1 MLPRSRDSMSCLKCK
16 PLQTS
21 SKRKSQKWRT
31 TPVRNF
37 FKVIFWER
45 FPIGRP
51 IIGRIKNMVTENE
64 LDVILKLNL
73 SESAKILIE
82 TLQNTEEGSS
92 DGIQKISKYFTVG
105 FFKDMEK
112 YYDTVL
118 KSERVKLD
126 TKAEMLVFA
135 RKKAKM
141 SALGHTIQSNLA
153 RFHDHFKAWFEY
165 FSEFSAIYDQ
175 TKP

>member
-1 MLPRSRDSMSCLKCK
+1 MENSCGKNLYH
-16 PLQTS
+16 S
-21 SKRKSQKWRT
+21 Y
-31 TPVRNF
+31 
-37 FKVIFWER
+37 WES
-45 FPIGRP
+45 FLTGRP
-51 IIGRIKNMVTENE
+51 IRGRIKNIVKENE
-64 LDVILKLNL
+64 LDVILKCYF

-141 SALGHTIQSNLA
+141 SAMGYTIQSNLEKERNSIHRVVGELVQERA
-153 RFHDHFKAWFEY
+153 YIQFM
-165 FSEFSAIYDQ
+165 
-175 TKP
+175 

>member
-1 MLPRSRDSMSCLKCK
+1 MENSCGKNLYH
-16 PLQTS
+16 S
-21 SKRKSQKWRT
+21 Y
-31 TPVRNF
+31 
-37 FKVIFWER
+37 WES
-45 FPIGRP
+45 FLTGRP
-51 IIGRIKNMVTENE
+51 IRGRIKNIVKENE
-64 LDVILKLNL
+64 LDVILKCYF

-141 SALGHTIQSNLA
+141 SAMGHTIQSNLV
-153 RFHDHFKAWFEY
+153 RFH
-165 FSEFSAIYDQ
+165 
-175 TKP
+175 

>member
-1 MLPRSRDSMSCLKCK
+1 MQKLKMRYSYGKFVWTYYELIC
-16 PLQTS
+16 P
-21 SKRKSQKWRT
+21 
-31 TPVRNF
+31 PNNNVRIHGWYWVNY
-37 FKVIFWER
+37 R
-45 FPIGRP
+45 
-51 IIGRIKNMVTENE
+51 
-64 LDVILKLNL
+64 LNCPEEVEGKF

-82 TLQNTEEGSS
+82 TIQNTEEGSP

-135 RKKAKM
+135 RKKAKL
-141 SALGHTIQSNLA
+141 SAMGHTIQSNLA
-153 RFHDHFKAWFEY
+153 WFLV
-165 FSEFSAIYDQ
+165 IQ
-175 TKP
+175 N

>member
-1 MLPRSRDSMSCLKCK
+1 MDEIESIIDSIVQEVEGK
-16 PLQTS
+16 
-21 SKRKSQKWRT
+21 
-31 TPVRNF
+31 F
-37 FKVIFWER
+37 
-45 FPIGRP
+45 
-51 IIGRIKNMVTENE
+51 
-64 LDVILKLNL
+64 

-82 TLQNTEEGSS
+82 TIQNTEEGSP

-135 RKKAKM
+135 RKKAKL
-141 SALGHTIQSNLA
+141 SAMGHTIQSNLA
-153 RFHDHFKAWFEY
+153 WFLV
-165 FSEFSAIYDQ
+165 FQ
-175 TKP
+175 N

>member
-1 MLPRSRDSMSCLKCK
+1 MGWK
-16 PLQTS
+16 
-21 SKRKSQKWRT
+21 
-31 TPVRNF
+31 
-37 FKVIFWER
+37 IF
-45 FPIGRP
+45 
-51 IIGRIKNMVTENE
+51 
-64 LDVILKLNL
+64 

-82 TLQNTEEGSS
+82 TLQNTEEGSP

-135 RKKAKM
+135 RQKAKM
-141 SALGHTIQSNLA
+141 SAAGHTIQSNLEKERNTIHRSVGELVQERA
-153 RFHDHFKAWFEY
+153 YIQYMWVVLSSHWESLWFIDYEIDHGSGF
-165 FSEFSAIYDQ
+165 
-175 TKP
+175 

>member
-1 MLPRSRDSMSCLKCK
+1 M
-16 PLQTS
+16 
-21 SKRKSQKWRT
+21 
-31 TPVRNF
+31 
-37 FKVIFWER
+37 
-45 FPIGRP
+45 
-51 IIGRIKNMVTENE
+51 
-64 LDVILKLNL
+64 
-73 SESAKILIE
+73 IE

-141 SALGHTIQSNLA
+141 SAMGHTIQSNLA
-153 RFHDHFKAWFEY
+153 RFQKRPNLDIFHMFQVGTSIHL
-165 FSEFSAIYDQ
+165 
-175 TKP
+175 